1 MAEQTNSGY
10 WKYLGDSNVPTA
22 PGKIRPIDPDQLWP
36 GIEPVDT
43 EVSESHSVPRILTR
57 AEKGQALTHLEMDF
71 NLASLFHK
79 LNTSSKGASWN
90 AEELDED
97 SDVYYNMH
105 KPSRE
110 EEMAGMFATFSYA
123 PVVSDNKSI
132 IQNGFQTIKVQHS
145 TDEIRYKLS
154 YEQIPGN
161 LDIVEDLHVT
171 GSTYVTGNI
180 CGAENLDVAKDTHTN
195 TLCVSSSSEFGGD
208 VRVAGTS
215 SFEGDVYV
223 VGNLYVNGVAFGNI
237 SQDAYKSNTDGEY
250 AKPYSRGT
258 STVEIS
264 STQEKEYYTK
274 AEVDKMLADLRAEL
288 LTEIHG

>member
-110 EEMAGMFATFSYA
+110 EEMAGMFVTFSYA
-123 PVVSDNKSI
+123 PIASSNKSI
-132 IQNGFQTIKVQHS
+132 IQNGFQTVKVQHS

-161 LDIVEDLHVT
+161 LDIAEDLHVT

-180 CGAENLDVAKDTHTN
+180 YGAENLDIAKDTHTN
-195 TLCVSSSSEFGGD
+195 TLYVDSSSEFKGD